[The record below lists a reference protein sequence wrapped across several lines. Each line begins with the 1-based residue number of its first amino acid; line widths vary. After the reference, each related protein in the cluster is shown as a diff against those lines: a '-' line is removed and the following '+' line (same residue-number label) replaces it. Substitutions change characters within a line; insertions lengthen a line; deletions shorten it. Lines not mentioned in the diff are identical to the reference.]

1 MEEKKILICE
11 ESLDGIFTAVYE
23 GWPEAAQG
31 VFLEICTK
39 EPDNLELFCTC
50 REILPDAEK
59 AEKVARSIRRKL
71 GVCVYQDLCY
81 ALASTHPDK
90 ATAVFQVLWQALSG
104 GRCNRRI
111 MEALG
116 DSYVSLVSKL
126 RVKVWHEFHRHL
138 GFVRFRELS
147 GGLLLAQI
155 TPDNDILELLGPH
168 FANRL
173 PNENWM
179 IYDEKRRKALLHPQ
193 QGTCVLYRDVVFT
206 KEKLAELAL
215 QEEYEELW
223 RAFVRS
229 VTIEERKNP
238 RLQQQFLPLK
248 YRGNMPEFL

>member
-1 MEEKKILICE
+1 MEEKIIFICE
-11 ESLDGIFTAVYE
+11 DSLDGIFTAVYQ
-23 GWPEAAQG
+23 GWTAGCAS
-31 VFLEICTK
+31 LEIRTQ

-50 REILPDAEK
+50 REVLTDAGQ

-71 GVCVYQDLCY
+71 GVSVYQDLCY
-81 ALASTHPDK
+81 ALASTHPEK
-90 ATAVFQVLWQALSG
+90 ATAVFRVLRQALGG

-111 MEALG
+111 MDALA
-116 DSYVSLVSKL
+116 DPSVSLVSKL

-147 GGLLLAQI
+147 GRLLLAQI

-179 IYDEKRRKALLHPQ
+179 IYDEKRCKALLHPR
-193 QGTCVLYRDVVFT
+193 QGVCVLRRDVVFA

-215 QEEYEELW
+215 QEEYEALW
-223 RAFVRS
+223 RTFLRS

-238 RLQQQFLPLK
+238 KLQQQFLPLK
-248 YRGNMPEFL
+248 YRENMPEFL